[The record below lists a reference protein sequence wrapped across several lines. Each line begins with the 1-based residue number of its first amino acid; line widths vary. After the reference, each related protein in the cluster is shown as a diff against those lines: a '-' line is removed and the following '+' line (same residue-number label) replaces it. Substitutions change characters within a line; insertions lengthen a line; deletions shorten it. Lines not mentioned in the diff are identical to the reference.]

1 MFDQKQNHLMSNL
14 PGSMLQR
21 MGIAELKFA
30 SSTGIVRDLETAG
43 SSFVQRCESK
53 ADFMGLLIQPRF

>member
-1 MFDQKQNHLMSNL
+1 MSNL